1 MDIYALSSPYSRQ
14 EILLETVPVSPDNT
28 DRARNNPADRSL
40 VVKQN
45 QDVSPY
51 LRRRREDEVELSP
64 SARDGREDQ
73 PPQEKGPEPFLNN
86 IPRPRDRNWDH
97 KLLSWFRTA
106 LTLQGNLP
114 QNRGVHINI
123 FV

>member
-1 MDIYALSSPYSRQ
+1 MDIYALPSPYSRQ
-14 EILLETVPVSPDNT
+14 EILVETVPVSPDNT
-28 DRARNNPADRSL
+28 DRARKNPADRSL

-45 QDVSPY
+45 QDVAPY

-64 SARDGREDQ
+64 SARDGQEDQ

-86 IPRPRDRNWDH
+86 IPRPRDRNWDPE
-97 KLLSWFRTA
+97 LLSWFRTA

>member
-1 MDIYALSSPYSRQ
+1 MDIYSLSIPYTRQ
-14 EILLETVPVSPDNT
+14 EILVETVPVTSDNT
-28 DRARNNPADRSL
+28 DSSRNTPADRSL

-51 LRRRREDEVELSP
+51 LRHRREDEVELSP
-64 SARDGREDQ
+64 SARDGQREK
-73 PPQEKGPEPFLNN
+73 PPQEKGPEPLLNN
-86 IPRPRDRNWDH
+86 VPRPRNRDWDH

-106 LTLQGNLP
+106 LTLQGGVP